1 MVQVT
6 GNWCRVKKVKKER
19 ETAHQK
25 GKETECNLRSEGC
38 SAWPQPQNKKIVAH
52 VLIWIAKTHELTVLR
67 S

>member
-1 MVQVT
+1 M
-6 GNWCRVKKVKKER
+6 

-38 SAWPQPQNKKIVAH
+38 SAWPQPQNKKFVAH
-52 VLIWIAKTHELTVLR
+52 VLIWIAKTHELAVLR